1 MYAIP
6 LPARLK
12 HSSIAIAA
20 VAERLQAVKE
30 HIGRYEYPDAK
41 YFTTCFCKMCGSTL
55 PWTVKTGV
63 NVIVPAGTLDE
74 MPPIEPMQNIFWTSK
89 AGWYKNPAEL
99 QCFDEFPVNS

>member
-1 MYAIP
+1 MQF
-6 LPARLK
+6 K
-12 HSSIAIAA
+12 W
-20 VAERLQAVKE
+20 LQGKE

-74 MPPIEPMQNIFWTSK
+74 MPPIEPKQNIFWSSK

-99 QCFDEFPVNS
+99 QCFDEFPRQ